1 MRPKFSVVIATYNRT
16 PLLRRALAS
25 LIAQTET
32 DWDAWVVDDGGTD
45 DTEAMIGDQ
54 LQKAPAIRYI
64 RRAHGGEAHAKNEGI
79 ALCRGEFITFLD
91 SDDEYEPDHLQSRRR
106 ILEQDPGIE
115 FLHGGVRIV
124 GDPCV
129 PDRND
134 TSRQIHLSECV
145 IGGTFFI
152 RHDAMH
158 VLGEFREI
166 AFACDAELF
175 DRAVAAGL
183 SIVRT
188 TRESYVYHREHADSI
203 THDFR
208 RSRGKGS
215 R

>member
-1 MRPKFSVVIATYNRT
+1 MKPRFSIVIAAYNRA

-32 DWDAWVVDDGGTD
+32 DWEAWVVDDGSTDGTV
-45 DTEAMIGDQ
+45 ASIHDQ
-54 LQKAPAIRYI
+54 LRTAPAIRCI
-64 RRAHGGEAHAKNEGI
+64 RSAHGGEARAKNEGI
-79 ALCRGEFITFLD
+79 ARCRGEFITFLD
-91 SDDEYEPDHLQSRRR
+91 SDDEYEPDHLHSRRR

-124 GDPCV
+124 GDPYV

-152 RHDAMH
+152 RRDAMH
-158 VLGEFREI
+158 ALGGFREI

-188 TRESYVYHREHADSI
+188 THESYVYHREHADSI

-208 RSRGKGS
+208 KGPGKT
-215 R
+215 